1 MDAPRLSQGQAQH
14 AELDYK
20 YHQSDVDYPQSKMM
34 EQMVSRN
41 DEEDGHDCDM
51 GEAPLPVFRAA
62 RLPTMS
68 MQVPSGSTSASS
80 LPSRPHPSG
89 PLRPEHHS
97 MPADVVRVAPIEA
110 RVAGLEQLVHMG
122 FTEMRGMLGAVS
134 AVLPPPVASAPPLVA
149 SQVSTLAMV
158 TPVAR
163 AAQRTPP
170 PRVDPVTPS
179 SATQLAL
186 GSVVGATPTTS
197 QLGLQLALMTAT
209 GVVLRLR
216 ADKSARA
223 AEQGDS
229 TCIWDLRDLVGGL
242 VTTQEG
248 MVVAWAAVFDKE
260 FGNHCVHLPHE
271 QLEDHC
277 VSLLAATTLQ
287 QLYSHPLQQCT
298 ACYRGRVAWRS
309 CACAGTHQARQGHG
323 QRRHFS

>member
-62 RLPTMS
+62 RLPTIS

-97 MPADVVRVAPIEA
+97 MPADVVRVASIEA

-170 PRVDPVTPS
+170 PV
-179 SATQLAL
+179 
-186 GSVVGATPTTS
+186 
-197 QLGLQLALMTAT
+197 
-209 GVVLRLR
+209 
-216 ADKSARA
+216 
-223 AEQGDS
+223 S
-229 TCIWDLRDLVGGL
+229 TR
-242 VTTQEG
+242 
-248 MVVAWAAVFDKE
+248 
-260 FGNHCVHLPHE
+260 
-271 QLEDHC
+271 
-277 VSLLAATTLQ
+277 
-287 QLYSHPLQQCT
+287 
-298 ACYRGRVAWRS
+298 
-309 CACAGTHQARQGHG
+309 
-323 QRRHFS
+323 